1 MNGREDYIRRQNE
14 VQRPSINFT
23 QRDNVRDFARSG
35 HGQNYNRMM
44 DLQQQLPTMTRDDPR
59 VQEFKDRRRTF
70 NRYGKYPMGEM
81 LGYTPQQMQNQ
92 YVDLSRDVRQTN
104 KPVYNKM
111 YPLTGGYMDYIQ
123 GGGLPGL
130 ILTGGKNLLGNITGM
145 GSDIASATGIT
156 GAVDDTPEEQAD
168 YVGRT
173 FGFYPTDVHP
183 GLSSIEGPMEQSEV
197 IYSPHGPTYYD
208 RAEGLDFEDDPNQPY
223 VAPDDYVEDDFGA
236 FYTDE
241 NTLAP
246 ERGLPFDD
254 SAREDFI
261 RRQNEVI
268 PVEPLPI
275 GSPDPQ
281 GDFSVPEYTGPLPNI
296 NIEFGETDIPPIVP
310 FDDTGRET
318 GIASLYG
325 QGPSWAETDR
335 RYEDEYR
342 DYIARTGDRTTYEE
356 FARAYERIHQ
366 GKPHAGLR

>member
-1 MNGREDYIRRQNE
+1 MNGREDYIRRKNE

-81 LGYTPQQMQNQ
+81 LGYTPQQMQEQ

-104 KPVYNKM
+104 KPVYSKM
-111 YPLTGGYMDYIQ
+111 YPLTNLAMDYGE
-123 GGGLPGL
+123 GGGLLGL
-130 ILTGGKNLLGNITGM
+130 AVKGLTGDIGKM
-145 GSDIASATGIT
+145 GSDISSAVGIA
-156 GAVDDTPEEQAD
+156 GAVDDTPDEQAD

-197 IYSPHGPTYYD
+197 IYSPNAPTYYD
-208 RAEGLDFEDDPNQPY
+208 RAEGLDFDEDPNQPY

-254 SAREDFI
+254 SAREAGIMSQYPTNFI
-261 RRQNEVI
+261 GPRDDPSRRPDMMDVAGPGINRGLI
-268 PVEPLPI
+268 PYPEYNDNMVYTPQMGRGDLPRYGYDYAGERQAREEEYRLQQLLNSILNQEEDTPQAPLPLSI
-275 GSPDPQ
+275 GA
-281 GDFSVPEYTGPLPNI
+281 T
-296 NIEFGETDIPPIVP
+296 
-310 FDDTGRET
+310 R
-318 GIASLYG
+318 
-325 QGPSWAETDR
+325 
-335 RYEDEYR
+335 
-342 DYIARTGDRTTYEE
+342 
-356 FARAYERIHQ
+356 
-366 GKPHAGLR
+366 

>member
-81 LGYTPQQMQNQ
+81 LGYTPQQMQEQ

-104 KPVYNKM
+104 KPVYSKM
-111 YPLTGGYMDYIQ
+111 YPLTNLAMDY
-123 GGGLPGL
+123 GESGGLLGL
-130 ILTGGKNLLGNITGM
+130 AIKGLKGDIGKLGK
-145 GSDIASATGIT
+145 DVASSVGIT
-156 GAVDDTPEEQAD
+156 GAIDDTAEEQAD

-197 IYSPHGPTYYD
+197 IYSPNAPTYYD
-208 RAEGLDFEDDPNQPY
+208 RAEGLDFDEDPNQPY

-254 SAREDFI
+254 SAREAGIMSQYPTNFI
-261 RRQNEVI
+261 GPRDDPSRRPDMFDVAGPGINRGLI
-268 PVEPLPI
+268 PY
-275 GSPDPQ
+275 
-281 GDFSVPEYTGPLPNI
+281 PEYNDNMVYTPQMGRGDLPRYGYDYA
-296 NIEFGETDIPPIVP
+296 GERQA
-310 FDDTGRET
+310 RE
-318 GIASLYG
+318 
-325 QGPSWAETDR
+325 E
-335 RYEDEYR
+335 EYR
-342 DYIARTGDRTTYEE
+342 LQQLLNSILNQEE
-356 FARAYERIHQ
+356 DTPQAPPPLSIGATR
-366 GKPHAGLR
+366 

>member
-81 LGYTPQQMQNQ
+81 LGRTPQQMQEQ

-104 KPVYNKM
+104 KPVYNRM
-111 YPLTGGYMDYIQ
+111 YPLTGGFMDYVQ

-130 ILTGGKNLLGNITGM
+130 LLKGGKDLLGNITGM
-145 GSDIASATGIT
+145 GKDIASATGIT
-156 GAVDDTPEEQAD
+156 GAIDDTPDEQSD

-197 IYSPHGPTYYD
+197 IYSPNAPTYYD
-208 RAEGLDFEDDPNQPY
+208 RAEGLDFDEDPNQPY

-254 SAREDFI
+254 SAREAGIMSQYPTNFI
-261 RRQNEVI
+261 GPRDNPSRRPDMMDVAGPGINRGLI
-268 PVEPLPI
+268 PY
-275 GSPDPQ
+275 
-281 GDFSVPEYTGPLPNI
+281 PEYNDNMVYTPQMGRGDLPRYGYNYA
-296 NIEFGETDIPPIVP
+296 GERQA
-310 FDDTGRET
+310 RE
-318 GIASLYG
+318 
-325 QGPSWAETDR
+325 E
-335 RYEDEYR
+335 EYR
-342 DYIARTGDRTTYEE
+342 LQQLLNSILNQEE
-356 FARAYERIHQ
+356 DTPQTPPPLSIGASR
-366 GKPHAGLR
+366 

>member
-1 MNGREDYIRRQNE
+1 MNGREDYIRRKNE

-81 LGYTPQQMQNQ
+81 LGYTPQQMQEQ

-104 KPVYNKM
+104 KPVYSKM
-111 YPLTGGYMDYIQ
+111 YPLTNLAMDY
-123 GGGLPGL
+123 GESGGLLGL
-130 ILTGGKNLLGNITGM
+130 AIKGLKGDIGKLGK
-145 GSDIASATGIT
+145 DVASSVGIT
-156 GAVDDTPEEQAD
+156 GAVDDTPDEQSD

-183 GLSSIEGPMEQSEV
+183 GLSSIEEPMEQSEV
-197 IYSPHGPTYYD
+197 IYSPHAPTYYD
-208 RAEGLDFEDDPNQPY
+208 RAEGLDFDTDPDQPY
-223 VAPDDYVEDDFGA
+223 VSPDDYVEDDFGA

-254 SAREDFI
+254 SAREAGIMSQYPTNFI
-261 RRQNEVI
+261 GPRDDPSRRPDMFDVAGPGINRGLI
-268 PVEPLPI
+268 PY
-275 GSPDPQ
+275 
-281 GDFSVPEYTGPLPNI
+281 PEYNDNMVYTPQMGRGDLPRYGYDYA
-296 NIEFGETDIPPIVP
+296 GERQA
-310 FDDTGRET
+310 RE
-318 GIASLYG
+318 
-325 QGPSWAETDR
+325 E
-335 RYEDEYR
+335 EYR
-342 DYIARTGDRTTYEE
+342 LQQLLNSILNQEE
-356 FARAYERIHQ
+356 DTPQAPPPLSIGATR
-366 GKPHAGLR
+366 

>member
-1 MNGREDYIRRQNE
+1 
-14 VQRPSINFT
+14 
-23 QRDNVRDFARSG
+23 
-35 HGQNYNRMM
+35 
-44 DLQQQLPTMTRDDPR
+44 
-59 VQEFKDRRRTF
+59 
-70 NRYGKYPMGEM
+70 
-81 LGYTPQQMQNQ
+81 MQNQ

-197 IYSPHGPTYYD
+197 IYSPNAPTYYD
-208 RAEGLDFEDDPNQPY
+208 RAEGLDFDEDPNQPY

-254 SAREDFI
+254 SAREAGIMSQYPTNFI
-261 RRQNEVI
+261 GPRDDPSRRPDMFDVAGPGINRGLI
-268 PVEPLPI
+268 PY
-275 GSPDPQ
+275 
-281 GDFSVPEYTGPLPNI
+281 PEYNDNMVYTPQMGRGDLPRYGYDYA
-296 NIEFGETDIPPIVP
+296 GERQA
-310 FDDTGRET
+310 RE
-318 GIASLYG
+318 
-325 QGPSWAETDR
+325 E
-335 RYEDEYR
+335 EYR
-342 DYIARTGDRTTYEE
+342 LQQLLNSILNQEE
-356 FARAYERIHQ
+356 DTPQAPPPLSIGATR
-366 GKPHAGLR
+366 